1 MKLTTKIL
9 RNRNF
14 SLLVAGKFM
23 SIFANQVL
31 TFSLPLYLLYATGSP
46 ALFGSVLGLSFLP
59 FIVTSPIAGI
69 MADRYQKQRI
79 MFWLDVAV
87 TAIVTVYMII
97 SGMFATVAPIVLI
110 KLIALNAI
118 QGMYTPTSQACV
130 PFLVPEGKLIRA
142 NSILETVNT
151 LSNMAAPPTA
161 GILLA
166 GFGLFPILVVCAICF
181 AITAVMDLL
190 IRVPY
195 KKQQASGNVMQI
207 ITSDMAQA
215 FRFVSKHPTLI
226 KLAILMFVLSAL
238 IPGVFNVG
246 VPVLVIQHLGMDAVH
261 LGTGRAIAWVGGILG
276 GIIAGSL
283 GEKLTL
289 KSIPVTSIMLGFS
302 IVPIGF
308 AVWMDIPY
316 FTAFAIIV
324 ASDFVS
330 GLALILWSIPIWAYI
345 QTIVPPE
352 LIGKVMSLFSGLPMI
367 AMGLG
372 LLLFGMLFER
382 FSFVPWHVI
391 FVTSFICC
399 ITVLLL
405 RKHFNTIQLV
415 ANAT

>member
-1 MKLTTKIL
+1 MKLTAKKL

-23 SIFANQVL
+23 SIFANQIL
-31 TFSLPLYLLYATGSP
+31 TFALPLYLLYMTGSP

-59 FIVTSPIAGI
+59 FIVTSLVAGI
-69 MADRYQKQRI
+69 LADRYKKQRI
-79 MFWLDVAV
+79 MFWLDVTV
-87 TAIVTVYMII
+87 TTVITLYMII
-97 SGMFATVAPIVLI
+97 SGMFATATPIVLV

-118 QGMYTPTSQACV
+118 QGMYTPTAQACV
-130 PFLVPEGKLIRA
+130 PFLVPEDKLVRA

-151 LSNMAAPPTA
+151 LSNMAAPPAA

-166 GFGLFPILVVCAICF
+166 GFGLFPILVACAMCF

-190 IRVPY
+190 LRVPY
-195 KKQQASGNVMQI
+195 KRQQTSGSVAQI
-207 ITSDMAQA
+207 IKGDMAQA
-215 FRFVSKHPTLI
+215 FRFVKKHPTLI

-246 VPVLVIQHLGMDAVH
+246 VPVLVIQYLGMDAVY

-289 KSIPVTSIMLGFS
+289 KSITITSMMLGLS

-308 AVWMDIPY
+308 AVWVDMPY
-316 FTAFAIIV
+316 FAAFAMIV

-345 QTIVPPE
+345 QTIAPPE

-382 FSFVPWHVI
+382 FFFASWHVV
-391 FVTSFICC
+391 FVTSIICC

-405 RKHFNTIQLV
+405 RRHFKKV
-415 ANAT
+415 K

>member
-1 MKLTTKIL
+1 LKVTAKKQG
-9 RNRNF
+9 NRDF

-31 TFSLPLYLLYATGSP
+31 TFALPLYLLYRTGSP

-59 FIVTSPIAGI
+59 FIITSPIAGI
-69 MADRYQKQRI
+69 MADRYKKQRI
-79 MFWLDVAV
+79 MFGLDVTV
-87 TAIVTVYMII
+87 TAIIAMYMII

-130 PFLVPEGKLIRA
+130 PFLVPEDKLVRA

-166 GFGLFPILVVCAICF
+166 GFGLFPILAVCAICF
-181 AITAVMDLL
+181 SVTAVMDLL

-195 KKQQASGNVMQI
+195 NKQQPSGSVMQI
-207 ITSDMAQA
+207 TKSDMAQA
-215 FRFVSKHPTLI
+215 FRFVKKHPILI

-238 IPGVFNVG
+238 VPGVFNAG

-276 GIIAGSL
+276 GIIADSL
-283 GEKLTL
+283 GGKLTL
-289 KSIPVTSIMLGFS
+289 KSIPITSLILSLS

-308 AVWMDIPY
+308 AVWMDVPY

-324 ASDFVS
+324 ASDFIS
-330 GLALILWSIPIWAYI
+330 GLALVLWSIPIWAYI
-345 QTIVPPE
+345 QTIAPPE
-352 LIGKVMSLFSGLPMI
+352 LIGKVTSLFSGLPMI
-367 AMGLG
+367 AMGFG
-372 LLLFGMLFER
+372 LLLYGVLFER
-382 FSFVPWHVI
+382 FFFAPWHVV

-405 RKHFNTIQLV
+405 RKHFKKMEGNGQT
-415 ANAT
+415 

>member
-1 MKLTTKIL
+1 
-9 RNRNF
+9 
-14 SLLVAGKFM
+14 M
-23 SIFANQVL
+23 SIFANQLL
-31 TFSLPLYLLYATGSP
+31 TFALPLYLLYTTGSP
-46 ALFGSVLGLSFLP
+46 ALFGSVLGLSFFP

-69 MADRYQKQRI
+69 MADRYKKQKI
-79 MFWLDVAV
+79 MFWLDMSV
-87 TAIVTVYMII
+87 TALITVYMIV

-130 PFLVPEGKLIRA
+130 PFLVPEDKLVRA

-181 AITAVMDLL
+181 AVTAVMDLL

-195 KKQQASGNVMQI
+195 KKQANSGNVMQVI
-207 ITSDMAQA
+207 KSDMAQA
-215 FRFVSKHPTLI
+215 FHFVKKHPVLI

-246 VPVLVIQHLGMDAVH
+246 VPVLVIQYLEMDAIY
-261 LGTGRAIAWVGGILG
+261 LGTGRAIAWLGGILG
-276 GIIAGSL
+276 GIIAASL
-283 GEKLTL
+283 GEKLKL
-289 KSIPVTSIMLGFS
+289 KSIPIASIMLSFS

-324 ASDFVS
+324 ASDFIS
-330 GLALILWSIPIWAYI
+330 GLALVLWSIPIWAYI
-345 QTIVPPE
+345 QTIAPPE
-352 LIGKVMSLFSGLPMI
+352 LIGKVLSLFSGLPMI

-372 LLLFGMLFER
+372 LLLFGMLFEQ
-382 FSFVPWHVI
+382 FPFTPWHLI
-391 FVTSFICC
+391 FATSFICC
-399 ITVLLL
+399 VTTLLL
-405 RKHFNTIQLV
+405 RKHFV
-415 ANAT
+415 E

>member
-1 MKLTTKIL
+1 MKVTAKKLL
-9 RNRNF
+9 NRNF
-14 SLLVAGKFM
+14 SLLVTGKFM

-31 TFSLPLYLLYATGSP
+31 TFALPLYLLYTTGSP
-46 ALFGSVLGLSFLP
+46 ALFGSVLGLSFFP

-69 MADRYQKQRI
+69 MADRYKKQRI

-87 TAIVTVYMII
+87 TALIAMYMIL
-97 SGMFATVAPIVLI
+97 SGMFAAVTPIVLM
-110 KLIALNAI
+110 KLIALNAM

-130 PFLVPEGKLIRA
+130 PFLVPEDKLIRA

-151 LSNMAAPPTA
+151 VANMAAPPMA

-166 GFGLFPILVVCAICF
+166 GFGLFPILTVCALCF
-181 AITAVMDLL
+181 AVTAVMDLL

-195 KKQQASGNVMQI
+195 KKQQTSGSVVQI
-207 ITSDMAQA
+207 IKSDMAQA
-215 FRFVSKHPTLI
+215 FRFVKKHPILI
-226 KLAILMFVLSAL
+226 KLAILMFIFSAL

-246 VPVLVIQHLGMDAVH
+246 APVLVIQYLEMDAVY

-283 GEKLTL
+283 GERLTL
-289 KSIPVTSIMLGFS
+289 KSIPITSMVLGFS

-316 FTAFAIIV
+316 FTAFAMIV
-324 ASDFVS
+324 ASDFIS
-330 GLALILWSIPIWAYI
+330 GLALLLWTIPIWAYI
-345 QTIVPPE
+345 QAIAPPE

-372 LLLFGMLFER
+372 LLLFGALFER
-382 FSFVPWHVI
+382 FFFAPWHI
-391 FVTSFICC
+391 ILGTALICC
-399 ITVLLL
+399 ITVLFL
-405 RKHFNTIQLV
+405 RKHFKEAETKCP
-415 ANAT
+415 